1 MRHGVIVANIGNY
14 SEPATVVE
22 LAKIAEFSGWEAL
35 LIWDHL
41 GFVWDAPS
49 CDPWVTL
56 TAVATSTSKLLLGT
70 GVTPLARY
78 RPQRLAMTTSTLSRL
93 CPAGLVLGVGL
104 GGVPGEFSA
113 FGESGDLRE
122 RAGRLD
128 EGLTVLSEL
137 WSGEEV
143 NHRGRYYTVDGVTL
157 APTPTEPIPVW
168 VGGNAT
174 AAIKR
179 AAAWDG
185 WFADSTDAIEMTLD
199 PADFAKGVET
209 VLAQRDRDG
218 PMDIIVQ
225 GYSGP
230 ADRELVDAYRQ
241 AGATWWMEAIHDIR
255 GSLPEM
261 MDRVRTGPAGR
272 TARYP

>member
-1 MRHGVIVANIGNY
+1 M
-14 SEPATVVE
+14 E
-22 LAKIAEFSGWEAL
+22 LANLAEASGWEAL

-56 TAVATSTSKLLLGT
+56 AAVAASTRKLMLGT

-93 CPAGLVLGVGL
+93 RPGGFVLGVGL

-113 FGESGDLRE
+113 FGESGELGE
-122 RAGRLD
+122 RAARLD
-128 EGLTVLSEL
+128 EGLEVLSGL
-137 WSGEEV
+137 WSGQEV

-157 APTPTEPIPVW
+157 APRPAETIPVW

-174 AAIKR
+174 AAMKR
-179 AAAWDG
+179 AARWHG

-209 VLAQRDRDG
+209 VRAQRDRDG
-218 PMDIIVQ
+218 PMDYIVQ
-225 GYSGP
+225 GYSDG
-230 ADRELVDAYRQ
+230 ADRELVDGYRR
-241 AGATWWMEAIHDIR
+241 AGATWWLEAIHDIR

-261 MDRVRTGPAGR
+261 MDRVRAGPAAEPR
-272 TARYP
+272 DSLEL